1 MCASFGGEPL
11 TSSADT
17 SSAQSDL
24 MSYLQGLAGG
34 DPLFSG
40 GSGSGSGSV
49 VVPAGGST
57 TITLGSGPSTLGGGT
72 TDIIFH

>member
-11 TSSADT
+11 TSSTDT

-40 GSGSGSGSV
+40 GSGSV
-49 VVPAGGST
+49 VVPAGSST